1 MNAVDYDRLW
11 QTVLGDIEI
20 SLSRANYVTW
30 FKNTR
35 LVDFADGV
43 ATIGVQNVFIKQQ
56 LERKYADVI
65 STSLEKND
73 VHTSGIVFKIQASA
87 PRSRETDERA
97 VFQQI
102 EKARMVPGPG
112 NGQHRTAS
120 PLTHTYRQGLNEK
133 YRFENFIV
141 GSGNELAYA
150 ACQAVAADPGK
161 KYNPLFLY
169 GGAGI
174 GKTHLIQAVG
184 TAVLANRPGSH
195 VVYVSSEQ
203 FVQEF
208 VDALRFKKNTD
219 FADYYRSADVLIVD
233 DVQFLAGKEKI
244 QEEFFHTFNALH
256 QANKQIII
264 SSDKPPREI
273 PTLEERLR
281 SRFVWGMSID
291 MQNPDFE
298 TRCAIIQSKAEEKN
312 TVLPSDVVEYLS
324 TQFQTNIRELEGA
337 LNQVLAFCEM
347 RDLSP
352 NLAIVSGSDGSEIRS
367 IGLDMR
373 SIAFSKLKE
382 SSSKATMVGLV
393 FVIISTM
400 LPIFTII
407 YTTLGPSIGFATIE
421 KEWILLT
428 LLVLFPCLDLVLMLL
443 TIQFSK
449 SSNLVE
455 PTLDMF
461 GIFISIIIGTI
472 SNNIVILA
480 LGFICGIYIAKKH
493 YYKEQKKEEIEKML
507 PDTLLA
513 IGIMPKGV
521 GLIKIIQTLIK
532 NSSGQL
538 RSELEIT
545 LKQIENNIGFRLALS
560 DLYMRNGSQLLKRS
574 CQMLEQL
581 VETNNTDKISLL
593 AQDLIITAQTLRE
606 KSVLFSMQKYT
617 LLIGS
622 LLLPLMLSS
631 IINLAFSVEKINNT
645 TKVLEKIE
653 AAKFSIPTYLVI
665 YSAMSAFV
673 ISTSEGKKSSFSIYL
688 LIMSATSLFIFNF
701 IKI

>member
-1 MNAVDYDRLW
+1 MLDKIVVEKVVENFRLLQYSLPKKRGAYRMNAVDYDRLW

-35 LVDFADGV
+35 LIDFADGV

-65 STSLEKND
+65 SASLEKND

-87 PRSRETDERA
+87 PRSREADERA

-102 EKARMVPGPG
+102 EKARMVPSPG

-352 NLAIVSGSDGSEIRS
+352 NLAIVSGLLG
-367 IGLDMR
+367 
-373 SIAFSKLKE
+373 
-382 SSSKATMVGLV
+382 SSKSRPKHLSARQIVERCAKYYQIPLEDIM
-393 FVIISTM
+393 
-400 LPIFTII
+400 
-407 YTTLGPSIGFATIE
+407 GP
-421 KEWILLT
+421 KR
-428 LLVLFPCLDLVLMLL
+428 D
-443 TIQFSK
+443 K
-449 SSNLVE
+449 
-455 PTLDMF
+455 D
-461 GIFISIIIGTI
+461 
-472 SNNIVILA
+472 IVVPRQVAMYL
-480 LGFICGIYIAKKH
+480 
-493 YYKEQKKEEIEKML
+493 
-507 PDTLLA
+507 
-513 IGIMPKGV
+513 
-521 GLIKIIQTLIK
+521 
-532 NSSGQL
+532 L
-538 RSELEIT
+538 RSELHLSFPKI
-545 LKQIENNIGFRLALS
+545 ALELGRK
-560 DLYMRNGSQLLKRS
+560 DH
-574 CQMLEQL
+574 
-581 VETNNTDKISLL
+581 T
-593 AQDLIITAQTLRE
+593 TA
-606 KSVLFSMQKYT
+606 
-617 LLIGS
+617 IH
-622 LLLPLMLSS
+622 
-631 IINLAFSVEKINNT
+631 SVEKI
-645 TKVLEKIE
+645 EKE
-653 AAKFSIPTYLVI
+653 TDFDPSIRTAL
-665 YSAMSAFV
+665 A
-673 ISTSEGKKSSFSIYL
+673 E
-688 LIMSATSLFIFNF
+688 
-701 IKI
+701 IKERLYA